1 MNPLLIKALIEAGL
15 QAFQTIQALKT
26 ADPVAFEA
34 ALLKIGDDHKT
45 ALARLEAAAAP

>member
-15 QAFQTIQALKT
+15 QVFESLQALKT
-26 ADPVAFEA
+26 SDPAAFEA
-34 ALLKIGDDHKT
+34 ALEQIGTDHKA